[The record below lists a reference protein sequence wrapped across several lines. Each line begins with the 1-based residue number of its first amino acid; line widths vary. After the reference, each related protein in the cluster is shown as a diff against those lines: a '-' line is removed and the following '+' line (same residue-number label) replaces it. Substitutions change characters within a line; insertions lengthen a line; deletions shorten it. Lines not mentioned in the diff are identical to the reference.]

1 MWENVRYIYMLERE
15 SKCDIDRYARECE
28 RDRYAKVWEN
38 VRDILYIYVY
48 ARVWENVRYTVYTY
62 IYMLERQSKCDI
74 DRYARECER
83 DIFAKVW
90 ENVRDILYIY
100 SIC

>member
-1 MWENVRYIYMLERE
+1 MWEIY
-15 SKCDIDRYARECE
+15 CTYT
-28 RDRYAKVWEN
+28 
-38 VRDILYIYVY
+38 VY

-83 DIFAKVW
+83 DRYARECEWDRYAKVW
-90 ENVRDILYIY
+90 ENVRVILIHIYI
-100 SIC
+100 